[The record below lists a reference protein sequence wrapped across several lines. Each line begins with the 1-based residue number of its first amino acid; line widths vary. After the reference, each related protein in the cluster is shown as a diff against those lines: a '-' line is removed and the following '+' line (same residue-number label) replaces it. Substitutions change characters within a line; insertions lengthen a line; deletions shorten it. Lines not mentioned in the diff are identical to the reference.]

1 MNSGEKERARP
12 LFICARWEDSVT
24 FKRAFTFL
32 ASTDAKTMHNRT
44 WGDDFTRSL
53 TKAEERGKVKTKG
66 ESRTSESSLQIAV
79 DNTTLHD
86 LGITYRYSV
95 LSTSLRTPPSS
106 PALPSDVMPSS
117 PAPTYLSFAVYSKP
131 SKNVTM
137 EGNTIFDFISI
148 SRLLFKNI
156 CFLVL
161 LQAKRVTVGRVGD
174 HRIFLAIDGARDK
187 RWHQSL
193 TDVIDQYELL
203 SLQPYFSTKLLMK
216 HRKWAENYYGI

>member
-117 PAPTYLSFAVYSKP
+117 PAPTYLSFAVYSK
-131 SKNVTM
+131 SCKNATM
-137 EGNTIFDFISI
+137 EEKIQFLTLFLYTLRV
-148 SRLLFKNI
+148 SRTGPTSLV
-156 CFLVL
+156 VL
-161 LQAKRVTVGRVGD
+161 LLIILQKNFFLPKV
-174 HRIFLAIDGARDK
+174 IF
-187 RWHQSL
+187 Q
-193 TDVIDQYELL
+193 
-203 SLQPYFSTKLLMK
+203 
-216 HRKWAENYYGI
+216 